1 MHLPYDNGYSVEN
14 HCITKMYNIIDFNQ
28 PFFFPIRGYFL
39 KVNEINFIIAS
50 ENRHI
55 SWFLLLTPQKDLFS

>member
-28 PFFFPIRGYFL
+28 PFVFSYKRLFFEG
-39 KVNEINFIIAS
+39 
-50 ENRHI
+50 
-55 SWFLLLTPQKDLFS
+55 